1 MKDDLIQIVSHTFNL
16 KQPKKYKTDIFTI
29 FSQRKVII
37 EKADAENIDTEIT
50 IQIPES
56 CTLFVATKFE
66 GQEIQKIIGPCKKRL
81 WLTLL
86 NQSYFEEYIINKRD
100 ITGYIVIDP
109 PNAFKVEYV
118 VKEKPSRRLRQKK
131 YPDNYLPK
139 DWLKRWKKFFEK
151 KKNISSRPS
160 PDRRVSQ

>member
-50 IQIPES
+50 IKIPES

-66 GQEIQKIIGPCKKRL
+66 GKRFKK
-81 WLTLL
+81 LL
-86 NQSYFEEYIINKRD
+86 DLAKR
-100 ITGYIVIDP
+100 G
-109 PNAFKVEYV
+109 FG
-118 VKEKPSRRLRQKK
+118 
-131 YPDNYLPK
+131 
-139 DWLKRWKKFFEK
+139 
-151 KKNISSRPS
+151 
-160 PDRRVSQ
+160 